1 MAELDL
7 QALCDQAPLHRDLG
21 ISISRT
27 ERGVTCRATVG
38 GHFVVDAARG
48 TVHGGII
55 ATLLDTAVTFAL
67 IAGSGHDWVTVDLRV
82 DYLRPVLAG
91 VVTTEGEVLRAGRR
105 IGSARATLRDAE
117 GNECAVGIGTFAAA
131 GEIAGASSDPP
142 RS

>member
-7 QALCDQAPLHRDLG
+7 QALCDQAPLHRELG
-21 ISISRT
+21 ISIGRT
-27 ERGVTCRATVG
+27 ERGATCRATLG

-91 VVTTEGEVLRAGRR
+91 TVTVEGEVLRAGRR

-117 GNECAVGIGTFAAA
+117 GYECAVGIGTFAAA
-131 GEIAGASSDPP
+131 GAIDEVSGNPP

>member
-1 MAELDL
+1 MAEVDL
-7 QALCDQAPLHRDLG
+7 QALCDQAPLHQDLG
-21 ISISRT
+21 ITVSRT

-38 GHFVVDAARG
+38 DRFVVDAARG

-91 VVTTEGEVLRAGRR
+91 TGTTEAEVLRAGRR
-105 IGSARATLRDAE
+105 IGSARATLCDAR
-117 GNECAVGIGTFAAA
+117 GNQCAVAIGTFAAA
-131 GEIAGASSDPP
+131 GGTAGASGDPT

>member
-21 ISISRT
+21 ITVSRT
-27 ERGVTCRATVG
+27 ERGVTCRAAVG
-38 GHFVVDAARG
+38 GHFVVDAAHG

-91 VVTTEGEVLRAGRR
+91 TVTVEGEVLRAGRR
-105 IGSARATLRDAE
+105 VGSARATLRDEA

-131 GEIAGASSDPP
+131 GAIAGLPDVSP